1 MIKTIVSRDDTLSQS
16 MPDLALAANGTLVC
30 VFRESA
36 LYPQQGAFETPAGRL
51 KSRIS
56 VRISRDEGGT
66 WGPLIPVGGVRMG
79 EGFLNCPRL
88 CRSQDGTLLLAVDW
102 IPPSDLG
109 ERNPSCHIW
118 LWRSRDHGQ
127 TWEGPQETP
136 VCGLVP
142 SLRRLRDGTL
152 LCGSSGWNEGG
163 EEVMWAHRSP
173 DGGRTWEG
181 PMVVAEQGG
190 HSFSEGDFVELEDGV
205 IVCYL
210 REERHPPVS
219 LKAISGDG
227 GRTWQGP
234 FRAGLLS
241 CLGRPSAGLLR
252 SGEVVVTHRCD
263 FSGMF
268 CMYVESQSQAAD
280 RTPPSVRVFGR
291 SFMID
296 VDRAPVSHWGYS
308 GWVQLSGGD
317 LYVVQHIIDD
327 AAPGA
332 RHIRGYRVARSDW
345 ALYPEPVR
353 GEGVFLEEV
362 EPYTKRLPAPEA

>member
-1 MIKTIVSRDDTLSQS
+1 MIKRIVSRDDTLSQS
-16 MPDLALAANGTLVC
+16 MPDLATAADGTLVC

-36 LYPQQGAFETPAGRL
+36 LYPGQGAFETPSGPL

-56 VRISRDEGGT
+56 LRVSRDEGGT
-66 WGPLIPVGGVRMG
+66 WGGLIPVGGVRME

-88 CRSQDGTLLLAVDW
+88 CRLRDGTLLLAVDW
-102 IPPSDLG
+102 VPPSDLG
-109 ERNPSCHIW
+109 ERNPACRIW
-118 LWRSRDHGQ
+118 FWRSRDHGYR
-127 TWEGPQETP
+127 WEGPERSP
-136 VCGLVP
+136 VPGLVP
-142 SLRRLRDGTL
+142 SLRQLRDGTV
-152 LCGSSGWNEGG
+152 LCGSSGWNEAG
-163 EEVMWAHRSP
+163 EEVMWVHRSA
-173 DGGRTWEG
+173 DGGGTWEG
-181 PMVVAEQGG
+181 PITVAEQAD
-190 HSFSEGDFVELEDGV
+190 HSFSEGDFVELDDGTL
-205 IVCYL
+205 VCYL

-219 LKAISGDG
+219 LKAVSADG

-263 FSGMF
+263 FSGLF
-268 CMYVESQSQAAD
+268 CMYVEPQAQASD

-291 SFMID
+291 SFAID

-317 LYVVQHIIDD
+317 LYIVQHIIDD

-332 RHIRGYRVARSDW
+332 RHIRGYRVARGDW
-345 ALYPEPVR
+345 TLSPAPVR
-353 GEGVFLEEV
+353 GARVGMEET
-362 EPYTKRLPAPEA
+362 EPYTKRMPAPEV